1 MSQRNNVEAQVLA
14 FLRCGACR
22 YVAIYFLPFYVALLS
37 TGHGGWGWI
46 TLGILYWS
54 LLSFGTEF
62 LNRLSDRT
70 EDRINRPGRVALC
83 GILGYARI
91 RTLTRALW
99 AALFALSLAWLIV
112 LPNLILAILIV
123 LGSLSAINYSVGV
136 RFKTKR
142 LLCQVILTF
151 PFFGSFLLGW
161 FAHNPALAEPRM
173 WRSFLAQPAPFVVVV
188 GLFIVTLIG
197 GKDITDHQGDEKV
210 GYRSF
215 FVWLIRDHDL
225 LAVLA
230 VLAVPFG
237 VLLLY
242 VSAGV
247 LSARFL
253 ALLGF
258 LPFSLLYAVAV
269 TRARDDREQRA
280 AKEYLYHYWV
290 VFMAAALYLYWPRPE
305 TLLVI
310 GATALYWILTSR
322 YLHWTDSF
330 RAWQLAA
337 LAAVVERARKRPGRP
352 REQQLRHGLGDE
364 R

>member
-1 MSQRNNVEAQVLA
+1 MSQRNNVGAQALA

-46 TLGILYWS
+46 GWGILYWT
-54 LLSFGTEF
+54 LLSFGTEL
-62 LNRLSDRT
+62 LNRLSDRA

-83 GILGYARI
+83 GTLGYGRI
-91 RTLTRALW
+91 RTITVALW
-99 AALFALSLAWLIV
+99 AALLVLSLAWLIV

-123 LGSLSAINYSVGV
+123 LGVLSAINYSIGV

-142 LLCQVILTF
+142 LLCQIILTF

-161 FAHNPALAEPRM
+161 FADNPALAQPSV
-173 WRSFLAQPAPFVVVV
+173 WRSFLTQPAPVVVVV
-188 GLFIVTLIG
+188 GLFIATLIG
-197 GKDITDHQGDEKV
+197 GKDITDHRGDEEV

-215 FVWLIRDHDL
+215 FVWLIRDHDIR
-225 LAVLA
+225 AVLA

-242 VSAGV
+242 VVVGA
-247 LSARFL
+247 LPARFL

-258 LPFSLLYAVAV
+258 LPFSVLYALGV
-269 TRARDDREQRA
+269 TQARDDREQRA
-280 AKEYLYHYWV
+280 VKEYLYHYWF
-290 VFMAAALYLYWPRPE
+290 VFMAAALYLYWPRPQ
-305 TLLVI
+305 TLLVVAAVAI
-310 GATALYWILTSR
+310 YWILTSR
-322 YLHWTDSF
+322 YLHWTDGF
-330 RAWQLAA
+330 RAWQAAA
-337 LAAVVERARKRPGRP
+337 LVAIVDRSRRRPGRP
-352 REQQLRHGLGDE
+352 WGQPLRHGLGDE